1 MPEQQNIEYKQSW
14 HEDYLKWVCGFA
26 NAQGGVI
33 FIGKDDNGNVVGI
46 TESKKLM
53 DDIPNKIRNTMG
65 ITVEVNLLEENG
77 HHFIEIITPPYSVPI
92 SLRGRYYYRSGSTKQ
107 ELTGA
112 SLNEFL
118 LKKSGKTWDDVIEP
132 RASFEDID
140 EKAVN
145 TFLKAS
151 ENAGRLPENNGL
163 SIPELFEKLR
173 LTESGQ
179 LKRSALILF
188 GKDPGKF
195 YPNTFVKIGR
205 FGKDDADLKFQETEE
220 GNLIVLLQAV
230 LNQLNHKFLIKT
242 IEFEGMHRIEKGE
255 YPVAAIREM
264 LLNALVHRNYMG
276 APIQIRVYD
285 EKISIWNEGTLPDGL
300 TLDALRRSHSSRPRN
315 PIIAD
320 VCFKGGYIDAWGRG
334 TIKII
339 DTCKQADLPEP
350 EMTELDGGFSITLFK
365 DNISLEKLNK
375 LGLNDRQ
382 IKAVL
387 IVKEKAKIT
396 NSEYQELFDVSKA
409 TATRDLTELVENF
422 ALLDKIGQTGV
433 GTAYILKGS

>member
-1 MPEQQNIEYKQSW
+1 MSETQNIEFKQSW
-14 HEDYLKWVCGFA
+14 HDDYLKWVCGFA
-26 NAQGGVI
+26 NANGGVI
-33 FIGKDDNGNVVGI
+33 FIGKDDNGNVVGVA
-46 TESKKLM
+46 ESKKLM
-53 DDIPNKIRNTMG
+53 DDVPNKIRNAIG
-65 ITVEVNLLEENG
+65 ITVEVNLHEENG
-77 HHFIEIITPPYSVPI
+77 NHFIEIITPPYSVPI

-132 RASFEDID
+132 RANFDDID

-173 LTESGQ
+173 ITENGQ
-179 LKRSALILF
+179 LKRSAIVLF
-188 GKDPGKF
+188 GKEPGKF
-195 YPNTFVKIGR
+195 YPNTFVKVGR

-220 GNLIVLLQAV
+220 GNLIILLQGV

-285 EKISIWNEGTLPDGL
+285 DKISIWNEGTLPDGL
-300 TLDALRRSHSSRPRN
+300 TLDALKRSHSSRPRN

-350 EMTELDGGFSITLFK
+350 EMIELDGGFSITLFK
-365 DNISLEKLNK
+365 DNISPEKLYK
-375 LGLNDRQ
+375 LGLNNRQ
-382 IKAVL
+382 VKAVL
-387 IVKEKAKIT
+387 ILKEKGKIT
-396 NSEYQELFDVSKA
+396 NKEYQEIFAVA
-409 TATRDLTELVENF
+409 RMTATRDLTELV
-422 ALLDKIGQTGV
+422 DKGIIKSSET
-433 GTAYILKGS
+433 KGAGSYYEL

>member
-14 HEDYLKWVCGFA
+14 HDDYLKWVCGFA
-26 NAQGGVI
+26 NAQGGII
-33 FIGKDDNGNVVGI
+33 FIGKDDNGNVVDVS
-46 TESKKLM
+46 ESKKLM
-53 DDIPNKIRNTMG
+53 DDIPNKIRNSMG
-65 ITVEVNLLEENG
+65 ITVEVNLHEENG
-77 HHFIEIITPPYSVPI
+77 NHFIEIITPPYSVPI

-118 LKKSGKTWDDVIEP
+118 LKKLGKTWDDVIEP
-132 RASFEDID
+132 RASFDDID
-140 EKAVN
+140 VNTVN

-163 SIPELFEKLR
+163 SILELFEKLR

-220 GNLIVLLQAV
+220 WNLIVLLQAV

-285 EKISIWNEGTLPDGL
+285 DKISIWNEGTLPDGL
-300 TLDALRRSHSSRPRN
+300 TLDALKRSHSSRPRN

-320 VCFKGGYIDAWGRG
+320 VCFKCGYIDAWGRG

-396 NSEYQELFDVSKA
+396 NSEYQELFEVSKA

-422 ALLDKIGQTGV
+422 ALLDKVGQTGV

>member
-1 MPEQQNIEYKQSW
+1 MTERQNIEYKQSW
-14 HEDYLKWVCGFA
+14 HDDYLKWICGFA

-33 FIGKDDNGNVVGI
+33 FIGKDDNGNVVGV

-53 DDIPNKIRNTMG
+53 DEIPNKIRNAMG
-65 ITVEVNLLEENG
+65 ITVEVNLHEKDKN
-77 HHFIEIITPPYSVPI
+77 HFIELITPSYSVPI

-163 SIPELFEKLR
+163 LVPELFEKLR
-173 LTESGQ
+173 LTENGQ
-179 LKRSALILF
+179 LKRSAIVLF

-205 FGKDDADLKFQETEE
+205 FGNDDTDLKFQETEE
-220 GNLIVLLQAV
+220 GNLITLLQGA
-230 LNQLNHKFLIKT
+230 LNQLNRKFFTRPIG
-242 IEFEGMHRIEKGE
+242 FEGMHRIEKGE

-276 APIQIRVYD
+276 APIQIRVFD
-285 EKISIWNEGTLPDGL
+285 DKISIWNEGTLPDGL
-300 TLDALRRSHSSRPRN
+300 TLDALKRSHSSRPRN

-339 DTCKQADLPEP
+339 DSCKQADLPEP

-365 DNISLEKLNK
+365 DNISPEKLTK
-375 LGLNDRQ
+375 LGLNYRQ

-387 IVKEKAKIT
+387 FLKENEKIT
-396 NSEYQELFDVSKA
+396 NSDYQTINDVSRE
-409 TATRDLTELVENF
+409 TATRDLKELIQKDLINPS
-422 ALLDKIGQTGV
+422 GQKGAGAFYT
-433 GTAYILKGS
+433 LK